1 MRRKFH
7 WLQASGFRLQV
18 SSRSPRPAAR
28 SLLVLPFVFAAAVS
42 SQAQVPQPKYRLT
55 FREAVEQAIA
65 RNPTV
70 AEAAAGILQAEGL
83 LRQSRA
89 AYLPRVTAT
98 VTTTTLNTGVEFN
111 GATVTPRNQVA
122 VAGSADV
129 PIVAAAAWA
138 RRAQAAD
145 ERTIAVLTADDRKRQ
160 TALATADAYLAV
172 IAQHR
177 VLDANLRARDVA
189 KAHFDL
195 AAQLERGG
203 TGSRL
208 NTLRA
213 QQQQSTDEQLV
224 ESASLALYRAQEALG
239 VLVVADGAVD
249 AADDPAFEV
258 EQSPQAAS
266 AASLAGIRSD
276 LKLFSAQQQAAE
288 RVVRDSSKDYWPT
301 LDALFQPQ
309 TQYPAPFFLPGNS
322 WQFLLQARVNIFD
335 SGQRASQ
342 RVQRQAALD
351 LARASLAG
359 GLTQASS
366 QVRAAREAVASGER
380 SLSSARD
387 AAQAAQQVVTIT
399 NVAFRAGAA
408 TNIEV
413 IDAER
418 AARDADTAVAV
429 AEDTLRRARLELLDA
444 LGRFP

>member
-1 MRRKFH
+1 MVRVMGPHAAGSR
-7 WLQASGFRLQV
+7 LRSFRG
-18 SSRSPRPAAR
+18 PRPIGR
-28 SLLVLPFVFAAAVS
+28 SLFVVLLALGAAVS
-42 SQAQVPQPKYRLT
+42 AQAQAAQPKYRLT
-55 FREAVEQAIA
+55 FREAIEQAIA

-89 AYLPRVTAT
+89 AYLPRITAT
-98 VTTTTLNTGVEFN
+98 VTATTLNTGVEFN

-145 ERTIAVLTADDRKRQ
+145 ERTVAVLTADDRKRQ

-203 TGSRL
+203 SGSRL

-239 VLVVADGAVD
+239 VLVVTDGPVD
-249 AADDPAFEV
+249 AGDEPAFEV
-258 EQSPQAAS
+258 EPSSQAV
-266 AASLAGIRSD
+266 AATSLVGIRSD

-322 WQFLLQARVNIFD
+322 WQFLLQAHVDIFD
-335 SGQRASQ
+335 SGQRASL
-342 RVQRQAALD
+342 RVQRQAALN
-351 LARASLAG
+351 LARASFSGA
-359 GLTQASS
+359 LTQSSS
-366 QVRAAREAVASGER
+366 QVRAAREAVASGGR
-380 SLSSARD
+380 ALSSARD
-387 AAQAAQQVVTIT
+387 AAQAAEQVVTIT
-399 NVAFRAGAA
+399 NVAFRAGGA

-418 AARDADTAVAV
+418 AARDADTTVAA
-429 AEDTLRRARLELLDA
+429 AEDTLRRARLDLLDA